1 MQVTVEVVR
10 RMFGEFNAL
19 IFGGRLPEVPFE
31 ISAAKGALGK
41 CVYRATMAPDG
52 RRRYSDFKI
61 RISAAVEMDRELL
74 EDVVIHE
81 MIHYFILIHNLEDTS
96 PHGEIFKA
104 LMRSIN
110 DTYGRHIAISHR
122 NTPEET
128 ARAAD
133 SRRKVHVVAAIYFRS
148 GECGVKVLPRVAE
161 RIAGFYNA
169 ITRAAVV
176 RKVELYITDEPF
188 FSRFPVSA
196 ALRIQKVDE
205 DVLRANLAGARPL
218 AVRGGRLVQ

>member
-1 MQVTVEVVR
+1 MKITVEEVR

-19 IFGGRLPEVPFE
+19 IFGGRLPEVPVE

-41 CVYRATMAPDG
+41 CVYRANMTPDG
-52 RRRYSDFKI
+52 RRRFSDFKN
-61 RISAAVEMDRELL
+61 RISAAVEMDRALL

-110 DTYGRHIAISHR
+110 ASYGRHIAISHR
-122 NTPEET
+122 SMPGEQ

-133 SRRKVHVVAAIYFRS
+133 SRRKLHVVAAIYFRS

-169 ITRAAVV
+169 ITRAAAVG
-176 RKVELYITDEPF
+176 KVELYISDEPF
-188 FSRFPVSA
+188 FNRFPVSA

-218 AVRGGRLVQ
+218 TVRGGRLVQ

>member
-1 MQVTVEVVR
+1 M
-10 RMFGEFNAL
+10 
-19 IFGGRLPEVPFE
+19 
-31 ISAAKGALGK
+31 
-41 CVYRATMAPDG
+41 
-52 RRRYSDFKI
+52 
-61 RISAAVEMDRELL
+61 
-74 EDVVIHE
+74 
-81 MIHYFILIHNLEDTS
+81 
-96 PHGEIFKA
+96 
-104 LMRSIN
+104 
-110 DTYGRHIAISHR
+110 
-122 NTPEET
+122 PEET
-128 ARAAD
+128 ACAAD
-133 SRRKVHVVAAIYFRS
+133 SRRKLHVVAAIYFRS